1 MTTNLSSTTSLFD
14 RMQVGVML
22 LVAVF
27 FAGCVHTPAN
37 RAAVDNNI
45 LTKPIH
51 IELPI
56 GGTNPSAKKFDE
68 YFDIVTYD
76 RSYLIDDISRK
87 KVREIAEGLYPEY
100 CKVRDEILTEA
111 GKQNNMVKIREAL
124 TNTFTKNDLSYARQ
138 MGFGNSINTVFS
150 ESEITL
156 NKETQGRTDC
166 HILLYGDNFKTKSTP
181 SVDINIDLNYNV
193 LEDRII
199 VDVTG
204 IRYNS
209 NRLNVRSEILV
220 KAIED
225 TTPPTA
231 ITPNKYYFAGKIN
244 DQLKV
249 RYSSKHAN
257 TSKTVRTYKVDLATA
272 KARIQ
277 RAFGNSYDHR
287 AFSFCLPCVAS
298 GRTAA
303 RHRHRRCIEDR
314 HLGRFGR
321 QPRKGLG
328 KHARGRHLEVIP
340 ERGLARPLLHE
351 HEPQRIL
358 GVVVHRVC
366 DAPRL
371 GARARHVFLAQCQ
384 RFGERALAGDH
395 TAMHQNHRGA
405 PVAISAARRVRLSAG
420 HNSLAL

>member
-277 RAFGNSYDHR
+277 RAFGNSYDVDFSSAEAR
-287 AFSFCLPCVAS
+287 RKRENDQFKSNSDKTAFIFEKSYNNP
-298 GRTAA
+298 
-303 RHRHRRCIEDR
+303 
-314 HLGRFGR
+314 LGRDSVTHRF
-321 QPRKGLG
+321 
-328 KHARGRHLEVIP
+328 VISLFP
-340 ERGLARPLLHE
+340 ERNDTLVEFSGDYGYYLDTFGGPDKFTKAE
-351 HEPQRIL
+351 YDISMSGYISTIDEIL
-358 GVVVHRVC
+358 KK
-366 DAPRL
+366 
-371 GARARHVFLAQCQ
+371 
-384 RFGERALAGDH
+384 
-395 TAMHQNHRGA
+395 
-405 PVAISAARRVRLSAG
+405 
-420 HNSLAL
+420 